1 MADKTDEE
9 RVVIWSTGDKQRTW
23 LILLASTFFYSS
35 LILVLRHNWN
45 KIVETDYNTIVEAIS
60 TMGSAGVLAITL
72 AFLIIEGVNLMLIS
86 VEKYRKAQREEG
98 RQERD
103 KQWLEWLERVSA
115 ENPNLPLPPFI
126 ENGTDQNGNAA
137 NNT

>member
-1 MADKTDEE
+1 MVDKTDEE

-23 LILLASTFFYSS
+23 LILLASAFFYSS

-45 KIVETDYNTIVEAIS
+45 TIVKTDYNTIVEAIS

-115 ENPNLPLPPFI
+115 EHPNLPLPPFI
-126 ENGTDQNGNAA
+126 GNGTDQNGDSA